1 MASITT
7 RAGKGSPLTNAEIDA
22 NFTNLNTELGGKL
35 SLAGGT
41 MTGAIT
47 FAAGQTWPT
56 FNQNTTG
63 SAASL
68 TTGRTIGMTGDVTW
82 TSGSFNGTA
91 NVTGTATL
99 SASGVT
105 AGTYGSAVNIP
116 QITVDAKGR
125 LTDVSN
131 VAVSIPSGSL
141 TFTGDVTGTGSTG
154 SSTTLTLANSGVT
167 AGTYTKVTVDA
178 KGRVTTGASLSSSDV
193 TSALGYT
200 PYNSTNPSGYITGI
214 NSSMVT
220 TALGYTP
227 YNSSNP
233 SGYITAGS
241 NITGTAAGLS
251 NTTWARVTTAYGY
264 IDFGPANTS
273 YAHIYTDRPSFY
285 FNAQLDVLGNRV
297 LNAGNY
303 TSYSPSLTGSGASG
317 TWGINV
323 TGSAGSV
330 AWSNVSGR
338 PTAVSSFSN
347 DSGYI
352 TSSGSIS
359 GSAGSV
365 SGLTLTSSANGINP
379 DSVTQN
385 QIGYNTSVS
394 LFGQTDGGLYS
405 SAYSSSWIHQ
415 IYGDFRTGQIAI
427 RGKNSGTWQ
436 AWRTVLDSSNYTSY
450 AATASHN
457 HDGRY
462 LRADVTNTMF
472 SGQGSA
478 LAFENQTSFFRF
490 AFNELRFYD
499 WNNGQDILTLN
510 GNISTPNT
518 MYAYS
523 YRGNGNVGGTGEAT
537 HHPAGIY
544 SQGTNWLYGSMYLN
558 GNTIYDCGRMNGPW
572 TSGSRC
578 YSNEWIEFGNYS
590 GLYSPNNGAHF
601 YPNDSSYGAWK
612 VNGSRNGWRGLEFQD
627 GLQLMM
633 NYNAHGIHRSDTGWM
648 MYIESRNLYM
658 PGQIQA
664 GWSDTRL
671 KDNQQRV
678 GRADVFGTLSQ
689 LRAHR
694 FNWNAKA
701 IELGYDVQVGDEEI
715 GLIAQHVKAALPV
728 AAAVNKAGAKPGD
741 DGSFDY
747 LTIRWDKI
755 TPFAVEAVNI
765 HEEDITFLKAKVE
778 RLEALV
784 ATLIGD

>member
-22 NFTNLNTELGGKL
+22 NFTDLNAELGGKL

-154 SSTTLTLANSGVT
+154 SSTTLTLADSGVT

-178 KGRVTTGASLSSSDV
+178 KGRATTGASLSSSDV
-193 TSALGYT
+193 TTALGYT
-200 PYNSTNPSGYITGI
+200 PYNSTNPSGYIT
-214 NSSMVT
+214 SSGSISGNAATATNAQGATFT
-220 TALGYTP
+220 TAGNASWGGRVQLGGNGGASGVATLAVVQATDGNLHLDPGSGKSTYLNYYTNGVI
-227 YNSSNP
+227 YLNGTTYSISSN
-233 SGYITAGS
+233 GS
-241 NITGTAAGLS
+241 YYNGTAA
-251 NTTWARVTTAYGY
+251 A
-264 IDFGPANTS
+264 AN
-273 YAHIYTDRPSFY
+273 
-285 FNAQLDVLGNRV
+285 
-297 LNAGNY
+297 
-303 TSYSPSLTGSGASG
+303 
-317 TWGINV
+317 
-323 TGSAGSV
+323 SV

-352 TSSGSIS
+352 TSSALSSYLALSGGTVTGSLTVNDRVIV
-359 GSAGSV
+359 GAG
-365 SGLTLTSSANGINP
+365 
-379 DSVTQN
+379 QN
-385 QIGYNTSVS
+385 
-394 LFGQTDGGLYS
+394 
-405 SAYSSSWIHQ
+405 SSWLEMRDNDE
-415 IYGDFRTGQIAI
+415 G
-427 RGKNSGTWQ
+427 
-436 AWRTVLDSSNYTSY
+436 V
-450 AATASHN
+450 
-457 HDGRY
+457 RY
-462 LRADVTNTMF
+462 LHNNSSTLGFVANDGNWSFRITDAGDMWLRNRGWFSDIVMRKDITQTMF

-478 LAFENQTSFFRF
+478 LAFENQSSFFRF
-490 AFNELRFYD
+490 AFNEVRFYD

-510 GNISTPNT
+510 GNISTPN
-518 MYAYS
+518 YFVGRWDSSGRNYS
-523 YRGNGNVGGTGEAT
+523 R
-537 HHPAGIY
+537 
-544 SQGTNWLYGSMYLN
+544 
-558 GNTIYDCGRMNGPW
+558 
-572 TSGSRC
+572 
-578 YSNEWIEFGNYS
+578 EWIEFPNYT
-590 GLYSPNNGAHF
+590 GLYSPLNGAHF
-601 YPNDSSYGAWK
+601 YPNDSSYGAWL
-612 VNGSRNGWRGLEFQD
+612 VRGSRNGWRGLEFED

-648 MYIESRNLYM
+648 FYSESRNLYI
-658 PGQIQA
+658 PGQVQA

-678 GRADVFGTLSQ
+678 DRSDVFGTLSQ
-689 LRAHR
+689 FRAHR

-701 IELGYDVQVGDEEI
+701 TELGYDVQVGDEEI

-755 TPFAVEAVNI
+755 TPFTVEAVNI
-765 HEEDITFLKAKVE
+765 HEEDIASLKEKVA

-784 ATLIGD
+784 ETLIGD